1 MDVVVII
8 LVLGA
13 LAVLIFKRFGSFV
26 YYVAF
31 VDIFLRLI
39 DFLGNNIPPINGFI
53 NTYFPSSVSG
63 IISMYSSGIFE
74 IVLLWLLFA
83 NYVAF
88 ECYILKTFF
97 KKK

>member
-39 DFLGNNIPPINGFI
+39 RQVNFSTQKSHRL
-53 NTYFPSSVSG
+53 
-63 IISMYSSGIFE
+63 
-74 IVLLWLLFA
+74 
-83 NYVAF
+83 
-88 ECYILKTFF
+88 
-97 KKK
+97 

>member
-31 VDIFLRLI
+31 
-39 DFLGNNIPPINGFI
+39 
-53 NTYFPSSVSG
+53 
-63 IISMYSSGIFE
+63 
-74 IVLLWLLFA
+74 
-83 NYVAF
+83 
-88 ECYILKTFF
+88 ECYIVKTFF